1 MRSPPGKER
10 ALDRSSRALTPPSR
24 ALPARSYNVAH
35 YYANR
40 NFTGETS
47 TSTLAKSYAAAVTF
61 SIGSALAIERAA
73 RVSSFQRQLRYAG
86 PLAAVS
92 AATFVNMGMM
102 RQSELL
108 EGVVVKDELGDEL
121 GASKA
126 AGRAG
131 IGICVASRILAALVP
146 MTVPTILTENAKA
159 TFLKASPRL
168 HVPFYFATLAVA
180 IQAWT
185 PVSLGAF
192 RQHTSLDVG
201 GLEPEFQDRKMRD
214 GRRVERA
221 YFNRGM

>member
-10 ALDRSSRALTPPSR
+10 ALDRSSRSLTPPSR

-73 RVSSFQRQLRYAG
+73 RGSAFQRQLRYAG

-108 EGVVVKDELGDEL
+108 EGVVVKDELGDDVSTFAKDWL
-121 GASKA
+121 G
-126 AGRAG
+126 
-131 IGICVASRILAALVP
+131 VARGNIAR
-146 MTVPTILTENAKA
+146 TIEHRQ
-159 TFLKASPRL
+159 FLMDW
-168 HVPFYFATLAVA
+168 LAVA
-180 IQAWT
+180 RENIDRT
-185 PVSLGAF
+185 KRRNRRGADAASDASSCT
-192 RQHTSLDVG
+192 H
-201 GLEPEFQDRKMRD
+201 E
-214 GRRVERA
+214 A
-221 YFNRGM
+221 